1 MEQKTPVKPAARVK
15 SGKPAASKP
24 AVRKASVPARKT
36 AARKP
41 AAKKATSARSG
52 SDKVVSMKDWVAR
65 YAAMNTPDAVG
76 KSKAR
81 K

>member
-1 MEQKTPVKPAARVK
+1 MEQKTSVKPAARAK
-15 SGKPAASKP
+15 SGKPVASKP
-24 AVRKASVPARKT
+24 AVRKASVPASKT

-41 AAKKATSARSG
+41 AAKKAASARSG

-65 YAAMNTPDAVG
+65 YAAMNTPDAIG
-76 KSKAR
+76 KNKAR